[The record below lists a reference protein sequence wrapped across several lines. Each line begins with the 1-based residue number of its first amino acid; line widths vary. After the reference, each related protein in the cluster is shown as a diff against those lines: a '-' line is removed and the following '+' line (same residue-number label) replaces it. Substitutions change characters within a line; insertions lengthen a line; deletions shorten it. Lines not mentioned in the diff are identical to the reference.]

1 MDQEIL
7 RKYNYKLASG
17 PVGTDDD
24 NMANVLYSINRMETP
39 AAIRSEEPSVM
50 TGSVNDVFTLVT
62 DCKTS
67 LDRFNT
73 AHKDHIDQNLFRSV
87 LNLFSAEQKRLMD
100 AFVLLIPP
108 EKCVQLL
115 TDSYKNILA
124 TVPSLQKLDEQSVN
138 NK

>member
-39 AAIRSEEPSVM
+39 AAVQSDEPAVM
-50 TGSVNDVFTLVT
+50 TATVNDVFTLVT
-62 DCKTS
+62 DCKVS
-67 LDRFNT
+67 LDRFNA
-73 AHKDHIDQNLFRSV
+73 AHKDRIDQSLFQSV
-87 LNLFSAEQKRLMD
+87 TDRFSAEQKRLMN
-100 AFVLLIPP
+100 AFVLMTPP
-108 EKCVQLL
+108 AQCVELL

-124 TVPSLQKLDEQSVN
+124 TVPSLQKLDEQSFG